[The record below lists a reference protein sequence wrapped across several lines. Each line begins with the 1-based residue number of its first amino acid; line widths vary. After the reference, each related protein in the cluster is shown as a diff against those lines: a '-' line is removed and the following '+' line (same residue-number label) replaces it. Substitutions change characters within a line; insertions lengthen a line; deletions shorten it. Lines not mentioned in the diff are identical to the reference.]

1 MKRILE
7 ITGILVGI
15 IAGGITIY
23 LFATRSGENETPPPP
38 PPVPPGAALTLE
50 SIAGTYDLVSWTEN
64 TQSGEALGINAKSG
78 QLTVS
83 PTGEIAWELALQ
95 AKDETGNPISGIT
108 CKGEYDLSESKI
120 RGIAGGTSVKWSRSI
135 ESVKDYVWMSFCGY
149 HLGQTSLPFALTM
162 QDNMLQMENVR
173 GVFKWQKK

>member
-1 MKRILE
+1 MRRILE

-23 LFATRSGENETPPPP
+23 LFATRSSEGETPPPP
-38 PPVPPGAALTLE
+38 PPPTPTVALPLE
-50 SIAGTYDLVSWTEN
+50 SIAGTYDLVSWTGNE
-64 TQSGEALGINAKSG
+64 QSGEPLNVDAKSG
-78 QLTVS
+78 RLTVS
-83 PTGEIAWELALQ
+83 PSGEIAWELALQ
-95 AKDETGNPISGIT
+95 GKDETGNPISGIT

-149 HLGQTSLPFALTM
+149 HLGQTSLPVALTM